1 MEEIIAL
8 VTLVNSSKFKSKGLL
23 NIILEPGTQM
33 RVLYEAIA
41 DGTVRSDE
49 DAGKAMVQFGL
60 SAARLQ
66 TVKSKLKDRLND
78 AVLFLDMDEADFG
91 DRQRAFVECAKK
103 WTAAMIL
110 LSKNARTN
118 AIQLMEQFLRHVV
131 RFEFTELAIEVLR
144 SLRMHACIITG
155 NQQEFKSYNAQL
167 RTYEDIWRMEC
178 EVERLYVELMVDFA
192 ITKADK
198 KVMAEQAI
206 VAFDKIKHCLTEAE
220 SFKIHLFGRLLQITI
235 YDNQNDYQTVS
246 ELSRDAIRFFEAK
259 NYKSLNVLQVFN
271 YSLSTCLLNLR
282 DYDACRAQT
291 EKSLHLFE
299 EGKYNWYKLMEI
311 AFLADIHAGNYEAAV
326 QAHRQVVCC
335 ITFQTQP
342 GALTEPWKIYEAYL
356 HLLKT
361 AGKISEKSLPGR
373 FKFQKMLNEI
383 QVYAKDKSGMNVTV
397 QIAQFLFALF
407 EGDYG
412 QCIDREEAL
421 AKYRTRYVTLE
432 RGARSHYFIRMLE
445 CVSKQGFDAA
455 AAREKGAGILQ
466 QLHAVPLEAANQN
479 YEVEVIPY
487 EVLWELTLSAL
498 ATTPQR
504 ANLSLA
510 GR

>member
-8 VTLVNSSKFKSKGLL
+8 VTLVNNSKFRSKGLL
-23 NIILEPGTQM
+23 NIILEPDTQM
-33 RVLYEAIA
+33 RVLYDAIA
-41 DGTVRSDE
+41 NGSVRTDE
-49 DAGKAMVQFGL
+49 DATKAMVKFGL
-60 SAARLQ
+60 TTARMQ

-118 AIQLMEQFLRHVV
+118 AIQLLEQFLRHVI
-131 RFEFTELAIEVLR
+131 RFEFTELAVEVLR

-155 NQQEFKSYNAQL
+155 NQQEFKTYNAQL

-198 KVMAEQAI
+198 NVMAEQAI
-206 VAFDKIKHCLTEAE
+206 VAFNKIQHFLTEADT
-220 SFKIHLFGRLLQITI
+220 FKIHLFGRLLQITI
-235 YDNQNDYQTVS
+235 YDNQNDYKTVA

-282 DYDACRAQT
+282 DYEACRAQA

-299 EGKYNWYKLMEI
+299 EGKYNWFKLMEI
-311 AFLADIHAGNYEAAV
+311 LFFADMHAGRYEDAV
-326 QAHRQVVCC
+326 QTHRQVIRCA
-335 ITFQTQP
+335 TFQSQP
-342 GALTEPWKIYEAYL
+342 GALTEPWKIYESYL
-356 HLLKT
+356 HLLKM
-361 AGKISEKSLPGR
+361 AGHIQEKSLPGR

-421 AKYRTRYVTLE
+421 AKYRSRYVTLE
-432 RGARSHYFIRMLE
+432 RGARSHYFIRLLE
-445 CVSKQGFDAA
+445 CVSRQSFEPVAV
-455 AAREKGAGILQ
+455 REKGTKIMD
-466 QLHAVPLEAANQN
+466 QLSAVPLEAANQN

-487 EVLWELTLSAL
+487 ETLWELTLAAL
-498 ATTPQR
+498 ASQHEK
-504 ANLSLA
+504 ANLVL
-510 GR
+510 G